1 MTDEAAIRRAVK
13 AASLG
18 NAMEWF
24 DFGVYAYLAATLGHV
39 FFPSGNDTVQL
50 LSSFATFAVA
60 FLVRPLGGMFF
71 GPMGDRLGRK
81 KVLALTMILMAA
93 GTFAIGLIP
102 SYASIGFWAPVL
114 LIAFRMLQ
122 GFSTGGEYGGAS
134 TFIAEYAPD
143 RRRGYFGSFLEV
155 GTLAGY
161 VGAAGLV
168 TALTA
173 WLGSDAMEAWG
184 WRVPFL
190 VAGPLGLVGL
200 YLRMRLDET
209 PAFQRLESDAAH
221 PSEAADA
228 VETTTKGDLS
238 KIFRQ
243 QWPMLV
249 LCVALVGAYNIADY
263 MVLSYMPTYLSDEL
277 GYSETHGLLILLLV
291 MVLLMLIITRVG
303 RLNDRFGRRPS
314 PDGGHAGL
322 PLPLPPG
329 VPADRP
335 GRDPGSHGGHADARP
350 VPGLHARHHV
360 GGAPGALPDGRPLR
374 LPLGGLQPLHV
385 PLRRHDPLVI
395 TALIGA
401 TGSNLMPAYYAMGAA
416 LVGVVAVACMKETA
430 RQPLEARPR
439 RWRPTRR
446 RWRWSWPGPRS
457 RSSDAAATGAPA
469 TTTMVARAAVVELA
483 VTLGLGPS
491 GVTPVRVRVP
501 PAAPERPARRVI
513 GVQAVFRSGAQPN
526 SSRTTG
532 TSARNALPRW
542 LIAFFSDGVSSA
554 QVTSW
559 PSGWRIGS

>member
-1 MTDEAAIRRAVK
+1 MTVQMFLLEFSPEKGRTVMSATDRDNAADPDARRRHPRLFRAITRRQQPRLRRSDITVTDEAAVRRAVK

-24 DFGVYAYLAATLGHV
+24 DFGIYAYLAVTLGHV

-60 FLVRPLGGMFF
+60 FLIRPLGGMVF
-71 GPMGDRLGRK
+71 GPMGDRIGRK
-81 KVLALTMILMAA
+81 KVLALTMILMAV

-114 LIAFRMLQ
+114 LVFFRMLQ

-143 RRRGYFGSFLEV
+143 RRRGFFGSFLEL

-209 PAFQRLESDAAH
+209 PAFRKLENESARA
-221 PSEAADA
+221 SEAADA
-228 VETTTKGDLS
+228 VETSAKGDLAR
-238 KIFRQ
+238 IFRQ
-243 QWPMLV
+243 QWPTLI
-249 LCVALVGAYNIADY
+249 LCVALVGAYNITDY
-263 MVLSYMPTYLSDEL
+263 MLLSYMPTYLSDEL
-277 GYSETHGLLILLLV
+277 GYSETHGLLVLLLV
-291 MVLLMLIITRVG
+291 MVFLMLIVTQVG
-303 RLNDRFGRRPS
+303 RLNDRFGRKPVLM
-314 PDGGHAGL
+314 AGMLGFLFLSL
-322 PLPLPPG
+322 PAFLLIGQGG
-329 VPADRP
+329 VPAITA
-335 GRDPGSHGGHADARP
+335 GTLML
-350 VPGLHARHHV
+350 GLSLVCMLGTMSA
-360 GGAPGALPDGRPLR
+360 ALPALFPTDVRYGSLSVGYN
-374 LPLGGLQPLHV
+374 LSTSLFGGTT
-385 PLRRHDPLVI
+385 PLVI

-430 RQPLEARPR
+430 QRPLEGSP
-439 RWRPTRR
+439 PSVET
-446 RWRWSWPGPRS
+446 PEE
-457 RSSDAAATGAPA
+457 AA
-469 TTTMVARAAVVELA
+469 ELVLA
-483 VTLGLGPS
+483 Q
-491 GVTPVRVRVP
+491 TPEP
-501 PAAPERPARRVI
+501 K
-513 GVQAVFRSGAQPN
+513 F
-526 SSRTTG
+526 
-532 TSARNALPRW
+532 
-542 LIAFFSDGVSSA
+542 
-554 QVTSW
+554 
-559 PSGWRIGS
+559 